1 MLNANK
7 TSKTRHTLTAVA
19 IAVVLS
25 VVVMNVEKHHAAVIN
40 DESISAPAAESA
52 WTPPNDFDYLPSHFP
67 APSGPVEDLP
77 PQF

>member
-7 TSKTRHTLTAVA
+7 TSKTRSTLAAVA
-19 IAVVLS
+19 IAVILS
-25 VVVMNVEKHHAAVIN
+25 FVVMNVEKHHAAVLV
-40 DESISAPAAESA
+40 DESVSVPAAASA
-52 WTPPNDFDYLPSHFP
+52 WTPTGDFDYLPSHFA